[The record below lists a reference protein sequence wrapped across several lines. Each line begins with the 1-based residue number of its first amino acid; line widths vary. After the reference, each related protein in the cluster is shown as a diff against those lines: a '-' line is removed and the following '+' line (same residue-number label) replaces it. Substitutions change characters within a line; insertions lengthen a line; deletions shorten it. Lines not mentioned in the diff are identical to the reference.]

1 MRFKKTHI
9 IIAVIIILF
18 LNATS
23 IDSFSQLFTSNQEPN
38 TNVAQ
43 AQPLESDPYQSQG
56 SDLQDFDLIT
66 EQEGWVLL
74 GHNIYWTIDGG
85 QNWENISPAGLQP
98 SGIRGAAFLDTLNG
112 WMVFANANE
121 AGEYDYSI
129 ARTFDRG
136 RSWQVNKLSLFSAGD
151 PDGFGDAIYLQFLDE
166 KTGYLVVRRA
176 TSTNFRVGTLF
187 KTTDGG
193 LSWTRLAIPIGEPVQ
208 FTTETTGWVAGGA
221 SGEELYQTQ
230 DGGRSWARKQI
241 NTPLKGAEKRLYRLP
256 VFESED
262 NGLLP
267 VVISDGNN
275 SRVEYYITTNR
286 GNSWKLM
293 DSLPVG
299 KGIYNGSD
307 VPLSIFN
314 NREWML
320 VIPNSRS
327 SIKSIQK
334 EPGVKN
340 APVNQVTEKSST
352 PEILI
357 TPHNPVTPE
366 ETATNLP
373 TDLPPTETPVVQAF
387 QDTGTTET
395 PLAVTPE
402 VTPEI
407 TQSPEATLPP
417 GESSTPEATTT
428 ALPSATLA
436 PTETSPP
443 AETTE
448 ETEIVTVQSGQP
460 LAEAIREL
468 DMASTSAGWA
478 KTMQGNCQT
487 IDAETPVNC
496 SLSVNLL
503 RTVDGG
509 ETWEALQLPENTSF
523 SLASY
528 VQNTNMYLGQGF
540 DSCSMPTT
548 TLMQDWIVNSPYR
561 VWNLYIG
568 GSSRAGCGTLTASY
582 IQALAQQ
589 GWKFIITWVGPQA
602 ACTTFTTRMSYDPTT
617 AYNQGISEANM
628 AIDRAFEL
636 GLTNPDK
643 TGALIYYDLESY
655 NTNDTKCREA
665 AKRFM
670 DGWSKQLKAKGN
682 LSGVYGSP
690 CSSAMSDFASNPNVP
705 DTVWLAAWI
714 SPYQYRSSVSL
725 TNLSC
730 ISNTLWANQQRMRQ
744 YSGSHREAWGSSVLS
759 SIDSNVIDSPVS
771 VLDKNSSCPQSGGVL
786 LYWNNTYSCTNSSGN
801 AGYQL
806 YANKGFNNLPAGFN
820 DQAASLRVPTGWSA
834 RLYQDANRG
843 GGSICYNTNVVN
855 LANEGNFPGTNVPIN
870 KQVSSVE
877 VFDNPS
883 CSANPAPAP
892 TGGYWSA
899 TYFNDSSLSAQ
910 CAVDTTSGPFLLK
923 DWGTGSPN
931 SKCNADY
938 WSGRFTQT
946 VRFQTGT
953 YTFNLGADNRGRLK
967 IGSETII
974 DRWSTTTTSSAV
986 RALSAGDYV
995 ITVEY
1000 AELTNSARVAAWWTG
1015 PGYIAPR
1022 QTRDNNQWYAQ
1033 YWGNT
1038 SQWWDSIVRVNEG
1051 TGPLNRQWGLGSPGY
1066 GLPSD
1071 KFSARY
1077 QRDVTLECG
1086 TYNFNLTADDGVR
1099 FYVDNQLYLDQWKD
1113 QAATYSVPV
1122 TLSAGTHALR
1132 VDYYD
1137 NLGAAQLSLDWTRTA
1152 GCSGVPTATVTK
1164 PPATATFTP
1173 PPTATKAPP
1182 TATMVPP
1189 TATKVPPTA
1198 TKLPPTAT
1206 STAAL
1211 ADVIFKDGFESGSF
1225 SAWSYAVTGSGDLS
1239 VTTAAALVG
1248 SRGMQ
1253 VRIND
1258 NNYIRVQRNM
1268 PSLMPRLRARFY
1280 LHPNNLS
1287 MAENDNFMIF
1297 ITQDSVGA
1305 RNLAIEMRR
1314 FSGKYQVRGAIR
1326 DNAALFVYTPWADLS
1341 STTQA
1346 IEIDARAA
1354 SSAGVSDGYIT
1365 LWVDGTQ
1372 AATLTGIANSSWAQ
1386 KRILIGA
1393 AFGIDTGTRG
1403 TLYMDLVEVRS
1414 SSYIG
1419 LTSDPVKAPT
1429 TAPTATLIA
1438 PTATKAPPTATFIA
1452 PTATKIAPTATS
1464 PAALSDVIFKDGFE
1478 SGSFSAW
1485 SYAITGSGD
1494 LSVTTAAA
1502 LVGNRGMQVRIN
1514 DNNYIR
1520 VQRNMP
1526 SLMPRLRARFYL
1538 HPNNLSMAENDNFMI
1553 FITQDSVG
1561 ARNLA
1566 IEMRR
1571 FSGKYQVRG
1580 AIRDNAALFV
1590 YTPWADLSGTTQ
1602 AIEIDARAAS
1612 SAGVSDGYITLWV
1625 DGTQAATLTGIANSS
1640 WAQKRILIGAAFG
1653 IDTGTRGTFYMDLVE
1668 VRSSSYI
1675 GLTSDPLKAPTTA
1688 PTATLIAPT
1697 ATPTRTPTKAPTQ
1710 TPTSKPADQLFADSF
1725 ENGNLSSWTSSL
1737 TDAGNLSVST
1747 TAALVGSRGMQAHIN
1762 DNNALYVHTTLPSS
1776 QTRYRMRFYFH
1787 PNSLQ
1792 MAEGDLFN
1800 IYNAYN
1806 SAGSTNI
1813 MIRMRRNL
1821 GNYQLQVAA
1830 RDNSSWVLTGWY
1842 TITNTKQYIEIDWKS
1857 ATSASYNNGFL
1868 YFYLNG
1874 SVKTSLALYNSSWSV
1889 ARDRLGVVD
1898 GARTGTRGT
1907 IYFDHFESRKSTYI
1921 GP

>member
-18 LNATS
+18 LNAAS
-23 IDSFSQLFTSNQEPN
+23 IDSFNQLFTSDQENN
-38 TNVAQ
+38 TNIAQ

-66 EQEGWVLL
+66 EQEGWVML
-74 GHNIYWTIDGG
+74 GHNIYWTTDGG
-85 QNWENISPAGLQP
+85 NNWENISPAGLQP
-98 SGIRGAAFLDTLNG
+98 SGMRGATFLDTLNG

-121 AGEYDYSI
+121 VGEYDYSI

-136 RSWQVNKLSLFSAGD
+136 RSWQVNKLSLFTAGD

-166 KTGYLVVRRA
+166 KTGYMVVRRA

-193 LSWTRLAIPIGEPVQ
+193 LSWTRLAIPIGEPVH
-208 FTTETTGWVAGGA
+208 FTSDNTGWVAGGA

-230 DGGRSWARKQI
+230 DGGRSWAKKQV

-275 SRVEYYITTNR
+275 SRVEYYSTTNR

-320 VIPNSRS
+320 VVPNSRR

-340 APVNQVTEKSST
+340 APANQGLENTST
-352 PEILI
+352 PEMV
-357 TPHNPVTPE
+357 VTPE

-387 QDTGTTET
+387 QDTGATET
-395 PLAVTPE
+395 PQAVTPE
-402 VTPEI
+402 ITPEI

-417 GESSTPEATTT
+417 AESSTPEATMTV
-428 ALPSATLA
+428 LPSATLA

-443 AETTE
+443 PETTE

-468 DMASTSAGWA
+468 DMASASAGWA
-478 KTMQGNCQT
+478 KTMQGSCQA

-509 ETWEALQLPENTSF
+509 ETWEALRLPENTSF

-548 TLMQDWIVNSPYR
+548 SLMQDWIVNSPYR

-655 NTNDTKCREA
+655 NTNDAKCREA

-690 CSSAMSDFASNPNVP
+690 CSSAMSDFATNPNVP

-730 ISNTLWANQQRMRQ
+730 ISNTLWPNQQRMRQ
-744 YSGSHREAWGSSVLS
+744 YTGSHREAWGSSVLS

-771 VLDKNSSCPQSGGVL
+771 VLDKNSACPQSGGVL

-806 YANKGFNNLPAGFN
+806 YASKGFNNLPAGFN

-855 LANEGNFPGTNVPIN
+855 LANEGNFPSTNVPIN

-899 TYFNDSSLSAQ
+899 TYFNDTSLSTQ

-931 SKCNADY
+931 SKCNADN
-938 WSGRFTQT
+938 WSASFTQT
-946 VRFQTGT
+946 VRFQAGT
-953 YTFNLGADNRGRLK
+953 YTFNLGADNRARLK
-967 IGSETII
+967 IGEETII

-986 RALSAGDYV
+986 RALSAGDYK

-1015 PGYIAPR
+1015 PGYTAPR

-1077 QRDVTLECG
+1077 ERDVTLECG
-1086 TYNFNLTADDGVR
+1086 TYNFNLNADDGVR

-1113 QAATYSVPV
+1113 QSATYTVPV
-1122 TLSAGTHALR
+1122 ALAAGTHTLR
-1132 VDYYD
+1132 VDHYD
-1137 NLGAAQLSLDWTRTA
+1137 NLGASSISLDWARTA
-1152 GCSGVPTATVTK
+1152 GCSGVPTATNTK

-1173 PPTATKAPP
+1173 PP

-1206 STAAL
+1206 STAVL
-1211 ADVIFKDGFESGSF
+1211 PDGIFNDGFESGDF
-1225 SAWSYAVTGSGDLS
+1225 SAWTTSITDGGDLS
-1239 VTTAAALVG
+1239 VTSAAALVG
-1248 SRGMQ
+1248 T
-1253 VRIND
+1253 
-1258 NNYIRVQRNM
+1258 
-1268 PSLMPRLRARFY
+1268 AACRFA
-1280 LHPNNLS
+1280 S
-1287 MAENDNFMIF
+1287 T
-1297 ITQDSVGA
+1297 IT
-1305 RNLAIEMRR
+1305 
-1314 FSGKYQVRGAIR
+1314 
-1326 DNAALFVYTPWADLS
+1326 
-1341 STTQA
+1341 TTFG
-1346 IEIDARAA
+1346 
-1354 SSAGVSDGYIT
+1354 SSAT
-1365 LWVDGTQ
+1365 C
-1372 AATLTGIANSSWAQ
+1372 
-1386 KRILIGA
+1386 
-1393 AFGIDTGTRG
+1393 
-1403 TLYMDLVEVRS
+1403 
-1414 SSYIG
+1414 
-1419 LTSDPVKAPT
+1419 
-1429 TAPTATLIA
+1429 
-1438 PTATKAPPTATFIA
+1438 
-1452 PTATKIAPTATS
+1452 
-1464 PAALSDVIFKDGFE
+1464 
-1478 SGSFSAW
+1478 
-1485 SYAITGSGD
+1485 
-1494 LSVTTAAA
+1494 
-1502 LVGNRGMQVRIN
+1502 
-1514 DNNYIR
+1514 
-1520 VQRNMP
+1520 
-1526 SLMPRLRARFYL
+1526 L
-1538 HPNNLSMAENDNFMI
+1538 H
-1553 FITQDSVG
+1553 
-1561 ARNLA
+1561 
-1566 IEMRR
+1566 
-1571 FSGKYQVRG
+1571 
-1580 AIRDNAALFV
+1580 
-1590 YTPWADLSGTTQ
+1590 
-1602 AIEIDARAAS
+1602 
-1612 SAGVSDGYITLWV
+1612 
-1625 DGTQAATLTGIANSS
+1625 
-1640 WAQKRILIGAAFG
+1640 
-1653 IDTGTRGTFYMDLVE
+1653 
-1668 VRSSSYI
+1668 
-1675 GLTSDPLKAPTTA
+1675 
-1688 PTATLIAPT
+1688 
-1697 ATPTRTPTKAPTQ
+1697 
-1710 TPTSKPADQLFADSF
+1710 
-1725 ENGNLSSWTSSL
+1725 
-1737 TDAGNLSVST
+1737 
-1747 TAALVGSRGMQAHIN
+1747 
-1762 DNNALYVHTTLPSS
+1762 
-1776 QTRYRMRFYFH
+1776 
-1787 PNSLQ
+1787 
-1792 MAEGDLFN
+1792 
-1800 IYNAYN
+1800 
-1806 SAGSTNI
+1806 
-1813 MIRMRRNL
+1813 
-1821 GNYQLQVAA
+1821 
-1830 RDNSSWVLTGWY
+1830 
-1842 TITNTKQYIEIDWKS
+1842 
-1857 ATSASYNNGFL
+1857 
-1868 YFYLNG
+1868 
-1874 SVKTSLALYNSSWSV
+1874 
-1889 ARDRLGVVD
+1889 
-1898 GARTGTRGT
+1898 
-1907 IYFDHFESRKSTYI
+1907 
-1921 GP
+1921 